1 MVHMTYRVLSNDTFI
16 FIKLGN
22 DPTHDIEK
30 IFEIEKLPA
39 IPGKKVKTLPIS
51 STSPVK
57 SIQCLL
63 KKFNITPLI
72 DDENSQHIQNSLM
85 KSFTRAI
92 F

>member
-1 MVHMTYRVLSNDTFI
+1 MSYRVLPNDTFI
-16 FIKLGN
+16 FIKLDN
-22 DPTHDIEK
+22 KITHDIEK
-30 IFEIEKLPA
+30 ILDIEKLPA
-39 IPGKKVKTLPIS
+39 FPGKKVKTLAIS
-51 STSPVK
+51 STTPVK

-85 KSFTRAI
+85 KSFTRTI